1 MTPDFCSFCSAL
13 NVVTSGIPG
22 IHLVSALKSLQYELH
37 LIHCERNHICTS
49 QMGQLTSLSLPTP
62 QSITALLVPRT
73 GPLS

>member
-1 MTPDFCSFCSAL
+1 MTPDFFSFCSAS
-13 NVVTSGIPG
+13 NDVISS

-49 QMGQLTSLSLPTP
+49 QVEQLTSLPLPTP